1 MEALGKLFGS
11 IAKIKVM
18 KLFLFNGDS
27 IFDRQDVAKRSK
39 ISSRASLQE
48 LTLLVKAGFLKKK
61 TFMKESGKSGRKK
74 RLQGFVLNQEFGY
87 LEPLQTLLM
96 YSAPMQNK
104 EISKRLSGIGKVKA
118 VVVSGIFIQDSESR
132 LDMLVVGDDVSQNRL
147 KNVISNMESE
157 IGRELRFALLDTAD
171 FKYRQGVCDRLI
183 RDVFEFPHRIVV
195 DKVGIEIAR

>member
-27 IFDRQDVAKRSK
+27 IFDRQDVAKRAK

-74 RLQGFVLNQEFGY
+74 RVQGFVLNQEFGY

>member
-11 IAKIKVM
+11 IARIKVI
-18 KLFLFNGDS
+18 KLFLFNGDT
-27 IFDRQDVAKRSK
+27 IFDRQEVAKRSK
-39 ISSRASLQE
+39 ISSRAALQE
-48 LTLLVKAGFLKKK
+48 LTLLTKSGLLRKK

-74 RLQGFVLNQEFGY
+74 RIQGFVLNQEFGY

-96 YSAPMQNK
+96 HSAPMQNK

-118 VVVSGIFIQDSESR
+118 VVVSGIFIQDPESR

-147 KNVISNMESE
+147 RSVISNMESE

-171 FKYRQGVCDRLI
+171 FKYRQGVCDRLL
-183 RDVFEFPHRIVV
+183 RDVFEYPHRVVV
-195 DKVGIEIAR
+195 DKVGIEQSR

>member
-27 IFDRQDVAKRSK
+27 VFDRQDVAKRSK
-39 ISSRASLQE
+39 ISSRAALQE

-61 TFMKESGKSGRKK
+61 TFMKETGRYARKK
-74 RLQGFVLNQEFGY
+74 RVQGFVLNQEFGY

-96 YSAPMQNK
+96 HSAPMQNK
-104 EISKRLSGIGKVKA
+104 EISRRLSGIGKVKA
-118 VVVSGIFIQDSESR
+118 VIVSGIFIQDPESR

-147 KNVISNMESE
+147 KSVISNMESE

-183 RDVFEFPHRIVV
+183 RDVFEYPHRIVV
-195 DKVGIEIAR
+195 DKVGIETAR

>member
-74 RLQGFVLNQEFGY
+74 RVQGFVLNQEFGY